1 MTIYLHE
8 SYTMYVEN
16 IAKLL
21 YTNTEICMTF
31 CFFLKDNL
39 LFLRAWPVTTSKIFW
54 KVLTFF
60 VRFFSVMHEPYFVRS
75 NCKNCQSFSKH

>member
-1 MTIYLHE
+1 MTIHLHE

-31 CFFLKDNL
+31 SFFLKDNL
-39 LFLRAWPVTTSKIFW
+39 FFTSMARDHFKGFW
-54 KVLTFF
+54 KDLTFLSD
-60 VRFFSVMHEPYFVRS
+60 FFSVMHEPYFVRS

>member
-1 MTIYLHE
+1 MTIHLHE

-39 LFLRAWPVTTSKIFW
+39 FFTRMAHDHFKDFW

-60 VRFFSVMHEPYFVRS
+60 VRFFLVMHEPYFVRS
-75 NCKNCQSFSKH
+75 NCKNCQSFCKH